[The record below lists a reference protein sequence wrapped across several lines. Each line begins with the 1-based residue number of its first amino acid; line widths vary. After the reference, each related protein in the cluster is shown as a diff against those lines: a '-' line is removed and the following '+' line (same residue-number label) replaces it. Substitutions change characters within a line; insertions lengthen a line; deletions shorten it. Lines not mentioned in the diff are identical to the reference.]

1 MKADPKKGFEP
12 YWNPKNS
19 IAGPKKAQKAPNGAR
34 LETKI

>member
-19 IAGPKKAQKAPNGAR
+19 IVGPKKSP
-34 LETKI
+34 EDP